1 MRNQRLSVCANAP
14 DQDLLGLRARVFVFK
29 AGLKF
34 NFLHLKK
41 SVDRVVLEK
50 DFPGLMIKT
59 ILLATIIAAASIS
72 SSQAHCGSCEH
83 KDAKKDKTEKKEGA
97 TDDKTD
103 KDSKGETKPEE
114 KK

>member
-1 MRNQRLSVCANAP
+1 
-14 DQDLLGLRARVFVFK
+14 
-29 AGLKF
+29 
-34 NFLHLKK
+34 
-41 SVDRVVLEK
+41 VLQKENTN
-50 DFPGLMIKT
+50 LMIKT
-59 ILLATIIAAASIS
+59 ILLATVIAATSIS

-97 TDDKTD
+97 TDDKTG